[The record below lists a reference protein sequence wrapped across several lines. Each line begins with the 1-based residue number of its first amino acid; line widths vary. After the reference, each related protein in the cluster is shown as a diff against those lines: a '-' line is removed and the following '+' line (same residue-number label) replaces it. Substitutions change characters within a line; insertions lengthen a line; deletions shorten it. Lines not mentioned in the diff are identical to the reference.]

1 MSNNKANTE
10 LYDIRVKRLSDDSL
24 FEASKV
30 TYEWLLK
37 LLAKQGYKD
46 QRNIKEGNE
55 IQGKKSFGKNRISIQ
70 NKIQINK

>member
-1 MSNNKANTE
+1 MSKKIDSQ

-37 LLAKQGYKD
+37 LLAKQGFKD

-55 IQGKKSFGKNRISIQ
+55 ILGKKSFSNKNATQKKIDL
-70 NKIQINK
+70 NK

>member
-1 MSNNKANTE
+1 MSKTIDSE
-10 LYDIRVKRLSDDSL
+10 LYDIRVTRLSDDSL

-37 LLAKQGYKD
+37 FLKKQGYKD

-55 IQGKKSFGKNRISIQ
+55 IQGKKSFGKNRTSVQ
-70 NKIQINK
+70 NKINQNK